1 MPEPATCL
9 LVAAQVLLV
18 VKPACIVREYVN
30 KGGLEHHRDDVLS
43 DFRSPVDIF
52 ITFLNGYTGIA
63 HIDKR
68 ILDFDFVVQT
78 LKWMQW

>member
-18 VKPACIVREYVN
+18 VKPACIVRDYVN

-43 DFRSPVDIF
+43 DCQSPVELF
-52 ITFLNGYTGIA
+52 MAFLNGYSSIA
-63 HIDKR
+63 YIVKR
-68 ILDFDFVVQT
+68 ILDFDYAVQT